1 MSPAPG
7 RAAALEAVRRVR
19 ERDAFGHEALHGVL
33 AGSELSPRDTAF
45 ATRLAYGTMAARG
58 TLDEVLDERL
68 KRPAAVRPRVRDVL
82 RLGTYEL
89 LFMRTPGRAVVNESV
104 DAVKQSDPGAAGLV
118 NAVLRR
124 VADCASSFPW
134 GDAEADEAVLARAT
148 GTPPWLARLWTEEL
162 GRERARIALGSTLE
176 PAPLYLMHNPF
187 RGDLGSVMEALL
199 EDGAEPEACEPH
211 GCVRCGRP
219 GAAVGGDALRTGKAV
234 VTDAAA
240 QLPARVASPLPDTL
254 VLDVAAGRG
263 TKTLGLQAAATA
275 AGGPARILAT
285 DRHPFKVAEIARRMS
300 RLDVPGVEAVTVDAT
315 DPDALRGALPGS
327 SPAVVLVDAPCSG
340 LGTLRRHP
348 DAVWRTDRSEFA
360 ELARLQLAL
369 VRAAAEVVSER
380 GAIIYTTCTVSRVEN
395 QGVVESFL
403 SEEMGSG
410 FRSARLDG
418 VVGPAW
424 REAFTAEGWIQTIP
438 REGGPDGHF
447 VAKLVREG

>member
-7 RAAALEAVRRVR
+7 RVTALEAVKRVR
-19 ERDAFGHEALHGVL
+19 ERDSFGHETLHSVL
-33 AGSELSPRDTAF
+33 AASELSPRDTAF

-68 KRPAAVRPRVRDVL
+68 DRPAAVRPSVRDVL

-104 DAVKQSDPGAAGLV
+104 EAVKQRDPAASGLV

-124 VADCASSFPW
+124 VADAARSFPW
-134 GDAEADEAVLARAT
+134 GDPDVDEAVLARAT
-148 GTPPWLARLWTEEL
+148 GTPPWLARLWTREL
-162 GRERARIALGSTLE
+162 GWQRARSALESTLE

-187 RGDLGSVMEALL
+187 RGDLPSLVEALVH
-199 EDGAEPEACEPH
+199 DGAEPEACEPM
-211 GCVRCGRP
+211 GCVRCGRA
-219 GAAVGGDALRTGKAV
+219 GAAVRGGALRAGRAV

-240 QLPARVASPLPDTL
+240 QIPARVASPRPDTL

-263 TKTLGLQAAATA
+263 TKTLGLQAAATE
-275 AGGPARILAT
+275 AGGPARIVAT
-285 DRHPFKVAEIARRMS
+285 DRHPFKVDEIGRRMC

-315 DPDALRGALPGS
+315 DPDALRAALTGS
-327 SPAVVLVDAPCSG
+327 PPALVLVDAPCSG

-348 DAVWRTDRSEFA
+348 DAVWRTDPSDFA
-360 ELARLQLAL
+360 GLARLQLAL
-369 VRAAAEVVSER
+369 VRAAAEVVSR
-380 GAIIYTTCTVSRVEN
+380 GGAIIYTTCTVSRLEN

-403 SEEMGSG
+403 SEEAGSG
-410 FRSARLDG
+410 FRSARLEG

-447 VAKLVREG
+447 VAKLIREG